1 MSAITPTARKRKV
14 RYLHAAW
21 IVFIPAM
28 LLAYGPNLV
37 LGHETIRG
45 SNDRDAAKKL
55 HFQQTIRPLLADRCL
70 SCHGPDANHRQADLR
85 LDLREEAERAG
96 AIRQGK
102 PEESSLVDRIHSSDP
117 DLVMP
122 PPQSGKALT
131 MEERRL
137 LEEWIED
144 GAVYADHWAFE
155 RPARWELPDSKADH
169 PIDAWIDRS
178 LEPLGLQRSPEAL
191 PETLARRVSLDLV
204 GLPPTSDELDLFLE
218 EYQRNPDL
226 AYQHLVD
233 RLLVSASYG
242 EKWARWWLDQ
252 ARYADSNGYSID
264 GARSMWPYR
273 DWVIRAFQNDMPFD
287 QFTIEQI
294 AGDLLPE
301 PTQSQIVATGFHRNT
316 PINQEGG
323 IDVEQFRIDSVFDR
337 VATTGTVWLGLSLG
351 CAQCHDHKF
360 DPLTQRE
367 FYQVF
372 SFFNNQDEPTIPVAV
387 PGLDPDQIKREIDA
401 TESQLA
407 TRMEA
412 SKQAIENWE
421 AGLDES
427 EKKALPEAI
436 QKILGVESGKRNPA
450 QRRQLYLHHTGKS
463 DAEFLQLEK
472 HLQELEQKRK
482 EIPTTLVMKER
493 KEPRATHLLIK
504 GDFTRPADL
513 VTPGTPE
520 VLHPFAAVSQ
530 PSRLDLA
537 RWLVDPANPLTARVL
552 VNRFWQQFFGSGI
565 VTTDNDFGVT
575 GAFPTH
581 PELLDWLAVT
591 WQEQGWSVKRL
602 HRLIVTS
609 RTYRQSSVLREDSN
623 QLDPL
628 NQWWSRQ
635 NRLRLDSELVRDALL
650 SASGQLSRKVG
661 GPSVFPPIPDGI
673 LNQGQGKQSWK
684 LSHGEDR
691 FRRGLYTFCYRATP
705 APANSVFDA
714 PDAASSCTRRLRSNT
729 PLQALTLLNDPA
741 HVELAEAMADR
752 IEREGIAAALRVTT
766 SRRPDLWELSQLEG
780 LDRWT
785 QARILLN
792 LDEAI
797 TRE

>member
-1 MSAITPTARKRKV
+1 MACGLYSVMASE
-14 RYLHAAW
+14 
-21 IVFIPAM
+21 
-28 LLAYGPNLV
+28 PN
-37 LGHETIRG
+37 RG
-45 SNDRDAAKKL
+45 SEAEDAARKL

-85 LDLREEAERAG
+85 LDLRGEAERAG
-96 AIRQGK
+96 AIRPGN
-102 PEESSLVDRIHSSDP
+102 PEGSSLVERMHSSDP

-122 PPQSGKALT
+122 PPQSGKGLT
-131 MEERRL
+131 SEERRL

-155 RPARWELPDSKADH
+155 RPVRWELPDSKADH

-178 LEPLGLQRSPEAL
+178 LAPLGLQRSPEAM
-191 PETLARRVSLDLV
+191 PETLVRRVSLDLV
-204 GLPPTSDELDLFLE
+204 GLPPTLEQLDQFMV
-218 EYQRNPDL
+218 EYQRDPDL

-233 RLLVSASYG
+233 RLLASPSYG

-264 GARSMWPYR
+264 GPRSMWPYR
-273 DWVIRAFQNDMPFD
+273 DWVIRGFQNDVPFD

-294 AGDLLPE
+294 AGDLFRE
-301 PTQSQIVATGFHRNT
+301 PTQAQVIATGFHRNT

-372 SFFNNQDEPTIPVAV
+372 SFFNNQDEPSIPVTT
-387 PGLDPDQIKREIDA
+387 PGVDPDQIKRDIHT
-401 TESQLA
+401 TESQL
-407 TRMEA
+407 TSRLEA
-412 SKQAIENWE
+412 SQQATQDWE
-421 AGLDES
+421 AGLDDTAR
-427 EKKALPEAI
+427 KALPEAI
-436 QKILGVESGKRNPA
+436 QKILGVESGKRNA
-450 QRRQLYLHHTGKS
+450 VQKRQLYLHHSGEV
-463 DAEFLQLEK
+463 DLEFQQLDK
-472 HLQELEQKRK
+472 RLQELEQRRK

-504 GDFTRPADL
+504 GDFTRPAEL
-513 VTPGTPE
+513 VTPGTPG
-520 VLHPFAAVSQ
+520 VLHPFNAVSQ

-537 RWLVDPANPLTARVL
+537 HWIVDPANPLTARVL

-581 PELLDWLAVT
+581 PELLDWLAVS
-591 WQEQGWSVKRL
+591 WQEEGWSVQRL

-609 RTYRQSSVLREDSN
+609 RTYRQSSVVREDSR

-684 LSHGEDR
+684 LSQGEDR

-714 PDAASSCTRRLRSNT
+714 PDAASTCTRRLRSNT

-741 HVELAEAMADR
+741 HVELAEAMAGR
-752 IEREGIAAALRVTT
+752 IEREGLADAMRATI
-766 SRRPDLWELSQLEG
+766 SRSPDPWEISQLEG
-780 LDRWT
+780 MDRWT

>member
-1 MSAITPTARKRKV
+1 
-14 RYLHAAW
+14 
-21 IVFIPAM
+21 
-28 LLAYGPNLV
+28 
-37 LGHETIRG
+37 
-45 SNDRDAAKKL
+45 
-55 HFQQTIRPLLADRCL
+55 
-70 SCHGPDANHRQADLR
+70 
-85 LDLREEAERAG
+85 
-96 AIRQGK
+96 
-102 PEESSLVDRIHSSDP
+102 
-117 DLVMP
+117 
-122 PPQSGKALT
+122 
-131 MEERRL
+131 
-137 LEEWIED
+137 
-144 GAVYADHWAFE
+144 
-155 RPARWELPDSKADH
+155 
-169 PIDAWIDRS
+169 
-178 LEPLGLQRSPEAL
+178 
-191 PETLARRVSLDLV
+191 
-204 GLPPTSDELDLFLE
+204 
-218 EYQRNPDL
+218 
-226 AYQHLVD
+226 
-233 RLLVSASYG
+233 
-242 EKWARWWLDQ
+242 
-252 ARYADSNGYSID
+252 
-264 GARSMWPYR
+264 
-273 DWVIRAFQNDMPFD
+273 
-287 QFTIEQI
+287 
-294 AGDLLPE
+294 
-301 PTQSQIVATGFHRNT
+301 
-316 PINQEGG
+316 
-323 IDVEQFRIDSVFDR
+323 
-337 VATTGTVWLGLSLG
+337 
-351 CAQCHDHKF
+351 
-360 DPLTQRE
+360 
-367 FYQVF
+367 
-372 SFFNNQDEPTIPVAV
+372 
-387 PGLDPDQIKREIDA
+387 
-401 TESQLA
+401 
-407 TRMEA
+407 
-412 SKQAIENWE
+412 
-421 AGLDES
+421 
-427 EKKALPEAI
+427 
-436 QKILGVESGKRNPA
+436 
-450 QRRQLYLHHTGKS
+450 
-463 DAEFLQLEK
+463 
-472 HLQELEQKRK
+472 
-482 EIPTTLVMKER
+482 MKER

>member
-1 MSAITPTARKRKV
+1 MVCGFYSVMADEPSRGSGDQDAARKL
-14 RYLHAAW
+14 Y
-21 IVFIPAM
+21 
-28 LLAYGPNLV
+28 
-37 LGHETIRG
+37 
-45 SNDRDAAKKL
+45 
-55 HFQQTIRPLLADRCL
+55 FQQTIRPLLADRCL
-70 SCHGPDANHRQADLR
+70 SCHGPDGNHRQADLR

-96 AIRQGK
+96 AIRPGK
-102 PEESSLVDRIHSSDP
+102 PSESSLIDRIHSSDP

-131 MEERRL
+131 LEERRL
-137 LEEWIED
+137 LETWIVD

-155 RPARWELPDSKADH
+155 RPAKWQLPDSLEDH

-178 LEPLGLQRSPEAL
+178 LESLGLQRSPEAM
-191 PETLARRVSLDLV
+191 PETLVRRVTFDLV
-204 GLPPTSDELDLFLE
+204 GLPPTAEQLDQFMV
-218 EYQRNPDL
+218 EYQRDPDL

-233 RLLVSASYG
+233 RLLASPFYG

-264 GARSMWPYR
+264 GPRSMWPYR
-273 DWVIRAFQNDMPFD
+273 DWVIRAFQEDMPFD

-294 AGDLLPE
+294 AGDLLPDS
-301 PTQSQIVATGFHRNT
+301 TQAQVIATGFHRNT

-372 SFFNNQDEPTIPVAV
+372 SFFNNQDEPSVPVAT
-387 PGLDPDQIKREIDA
+387 PGLDPDQIKRDIEA

-407 TRMEA
+407 GRMEA
-412 SKQAIENWE
+412 SKQAMEDWE
-421 AGLDES
+421 AGLDEAA
-427 EKKALPEAI
+427 KKALPEAI
-436 QKILGVESGKRNPA
+436 QKIVGVELGKRNAA
-450 QRRQLYLHHTGKS
+450 QKRQLYLHHVGKG
-463 DAEFLQLEK
+463 DLEFQQLEK
-472 HLQELEQKRK
+472 RLQELEQRRK
-482 EIPTTLVMKER
+482 DIPTTLVMRER

-513 VTPGTPE
+513 VEPGTPA
-520 VLHPFAAVSQ
+520 VLHPFVAVNQ

-537 RWLVDPANPLTARVL
+537 RWMVDPANPLTARVL

-581 PELLDWLAVT
+581 PELLDWLAVS
-591 WQEQGWSVKRL
+591 WQEEGWSVKRL

-609 RTYRQSSVLREDSN
+609 RTYRQSSVLREESR

-673 LNQGQGKQSWK
+673 LNQGQGKQGWK
-684 LSHGEDR
+684 LSQGEDR

-741 HVELAEAMADR
+741 HVELADAMAGR
-752 IEREGIAAALRVTT
+752 IEREGLAAAMRATI
-766 SRRPDLWELSQLEG
+766 SRHPDAWELSQLEG

>member
-1 MSAITPTARKRKV
+1 M
-14 RYLHAAW
+14 HAAW
-21 IVFIPAM
+21 IVFLTAM
-28 LLAYGPNLV
+28 LLF
-37 LGHETIRG
+37 LGLHPGLHPALAQGASRG
-45 SNDRDAAKKL
+45 SSDEDAARRL

-122 PPQSGKALT
+122 PPQSGKTLT
-131 MEERRL
+131 LEERRL

-155 RPARWELPDSKADH
+155 RPTKWELPDSKADH

-178 LEPLGLQRSPEAL
+178 LKPLGLQRSPEAK
-191 PETLARRVSLDLV
+191 PETLVRRVSLDLV
-204 GLPPTSDELDLFLE
+204 GLPPTSDQLDQFLD
-218 EYQRNPDL
+218 EYRRDPDL
-226 AYQHLVD
+226 AYEHLVD
-233 RLLVSASYG
+233 RLLSSASYG

-264 GARSMWPYR
+264 GPRSMWPYR
-273 DWVIRAFQNDMPFD
+273 DWVIRAFQNDIPFD

-301 PTQSQIVATGFHRNT
+301 PTQSQIIATGFHRNT

-372 SFFNNQDEPTIPVAV
+372 SFFNNQDEPSIPVAV
-387 PGLDPDQIKREIDA
+387 PGLDPDQIKRDIEA
-401 TESQLA
+401 TEGQLA
-407 TRMEA
+407 SRLEA
-412 SKQAIENWE
+412 SQQAMQDWE
-421 AGLDES
+421 AGLDEVA
-427 EKKALPEAI
+427 KKKLPEAI
-436 QKILGVESGKRNPA
+436 QKILGVELGKRNAA
-450 QRRQLYLHHTGKS
+450 QKRQLYVQHTGKA
-463 DAEFLQLEK
+463 DEEFLLLDK
-472 HLQELEQKRK
+472 RLQELEQKRK

-513 VTPGTPE
+513 VTPGTPG
-520 VLHPFAAVSQ
+520 VLHPFAMVSQ
-530 PSRLDLA
+530 PTRLDLA

-552 VNRFWQQFFGSGI
+552 VNRFWVQFFGSGI
-565 VTTDNDFGVT
+565 VSTDNDFGVT

-581 PELLDWLAVT
+581 PELLDWLAVA
-591 WQEQGWSVKRL
+591 WQEEGWSVKRL

-609 RTYRQSSVLREDSN
+609 RTYRQSSVLREDSK

-650 SASGQLSRKVG
+650 SASGQLCRKVG

-684 LSHGEDR
+684 LSQGEDR

-741 HVELAEAMADR
+741 HVELAEAMAGR
-752 IEREGIAAALRVTT
+752 IEREGLAAALRAAI
-766 SRRPDLWELSQLEG
+766 SRRPDAWELSQLEG